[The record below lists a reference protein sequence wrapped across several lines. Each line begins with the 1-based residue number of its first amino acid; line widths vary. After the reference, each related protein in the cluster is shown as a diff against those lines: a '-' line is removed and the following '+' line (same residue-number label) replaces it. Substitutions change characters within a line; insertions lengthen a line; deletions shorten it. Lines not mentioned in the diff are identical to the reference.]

1 MFNQLKASLPKG
13 IGHAQ
18 ERFIKQVYIPT
29 LKLEC
34 FCFELERYAAVIS
47 QVYDIASATTFF
59 GVHEYIAMS
68 IMCLRIGSLEYVRNT
83 NKIPLTNDNTKVF
96 Y

>member
-18 ERFIKQVYIPT
+18 ERFIKQVNIPT
-29 LKLEC
+29 FKFEC
-34 FCFELERYAAVIS
+34 ASIELGHYATVIS

-68 IMCLRIGSLEYVRNT
+68 IMCLRIGSLEYAT
-83 NKIPLTNDNTKVF
+83 TAKLKVF
-96 Y
+96 ACD